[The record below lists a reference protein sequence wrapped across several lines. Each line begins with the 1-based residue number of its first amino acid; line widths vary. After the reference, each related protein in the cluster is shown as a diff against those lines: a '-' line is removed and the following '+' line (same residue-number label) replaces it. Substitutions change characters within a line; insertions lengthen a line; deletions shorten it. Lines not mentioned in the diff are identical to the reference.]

1 MASDINIVVGAEDQA
16 TAILRKVEQSTKEL
30 TKSVDKMGEVS
41 ERTSKMFSV
50 GFKSIAGVYAGI
62 KSAGLAIKGITAAIA
77 GMSASVDAFN
87 TQEEAARGMTQA
99 QQDFAAALQVSTNLG
114 DEATLALMR
123 QAEMMGVSK
132 DQTDE
137 VATVTAGLAEAL
149 GIGQTEALKKVTQT
163 LAGNTTAL
171 QESIPA
177 LRGVTDKTEALAII
191 SETAGKG
198 LLKLQ
203 TDAQSTRGVMERSAG
218 AFGDLQEKIGA
229 LFEPIYRVTHQ
240 GLAIFAE
247 TLQTALGPAI
257 TSVNGAFDSMRP
269 YIEAAMEGFRSTAI
283 VVGVAVEAIVSV
295 MGGMVAAVFG
305 TAGSAA
311 SGAEMISSAIDGA
324 ARFIIGAIT
333 AIEVVLTNLPTVW
346 QMAVTGVA
354 LKLETMR
361 ADIEH
366 VFMVVLPEYI
376 GWFGDNAL
384 NLLTDYFNL
393 YTTILTNFGK
403 KLIGFWSTI
412 FDFITSGFD
421 GGLEGLTRSL
431 GEAMAGGLT
440 EGFTAATQPLPEIA
454 GRQITGAEAA
464 LASDL
469 ARMGTDLGTQFND
482 KFQGRIEAL
491 NAEVG
496 SSIKIEVP
504 DLNDLAQQEVKG
516 KMEVSIPQLQAND
529 ERLLTRG
536 VVDDPNKQTAENT
549 KALLEATR
557 GLGRSIANELEPLLN
572 DDKRP
577 LEFVEVA

>member
-16 TAILRKVEQSTKEL
+16 TKILKQVERSTAEL
-30 TKSVDKMGEVS
+30 TKSVDRMGQVS
-41 ERTSKMFSV
+41 ENTAKVFSV
-50 GFKSIAGVYAGI
+50 GFKSIAGVAAGVGAAI
-62 KSAGLAIKGITAAIA
+62 VAIKGVTAAIA

-99 QQDFAAALQVSTNLG
+99 QQEFAAALQVSTNLG

-137 VATVTAGLAEAL
+137 VATASAGLAEAL
-149 GIGQTEALKKVTQT
+149 GIGQSAALKMVTQAM
-163 LAGNTTAL
+163 AGNTSMLAR
-171 QESIPA
+171 SIPA
-177 LRGVTDKTEALAII
+177 LRGVTDQTEALAII

-218 AFGDLQEKIGA
+218 AFGDLSEKIGA

-295 MGGMVAAVFG
+295 MGGLVTAVFG
-305 TAGSAA
+305 TAGSTA

-333 AIEVVLTNLPTVW
+333 IVEVALTNLPTVW
-346 QMAVTGVA
+346 DMAVTGIA
-354 LKLETMR
+354 LHLETMR
-361 ADIEH
+361 ADVEH
-366 VFMVVLPEYI
+366 VFTVVLPTYI

-393 YTTILTNFGK
+393 YVTILTNFGEK
-403 KLIGFWSTI
+403 VANFWSTI
-412 FDFITSGFD
+412 FDFISSGFD
-421 GGLEGLTRSL
+421 GGVSGLASKL
-431 GEAMAGGLT
+431 GEALSGSLV
-440 EGFTAATQPLPEIA
+440 EGFIAKTESLPEIA
-454 GRQITGAEAA
+454 GRELTGAEAA
-464 LASDL
+464 LAGDL
-469 ARMGTDLGTQFND
+469 ARMGSDLAGQFND
-482 KFQGRIEAL
+482 KFQSRIAAL
-491 NAEVG
+491 DADL
-496 SSIKIEVP
+496 SSSVQVEVP
-504 DLNDLAQQEVKG
+504 DIGALARQEIDSKV
-516 KMEVSIPQLQAND
+516 EVSIPQLKGTD

-536 VVDDPNKQTAENT
+536 SVDDPNKQTAENT
-549 KALLEATR
+549 KALVEATKN
-557 GLGRSIANELEPLLN
+557 LGKDIATELAPLIN
-572 DDKRP
+572 SDTDSVS
-577 LEFVEVA
+577 FVEVA

>member
-16 TAILRKVEQSTKEL
+16 TKILKQVERSTQEL
-30 TKSVDKMGEVS
+30 TKSVDRMGQVS
-41 ERTSKMFSV
+41 ENTAKVFSV
-50 GFKSIAGVYAGI
+50 GFKSIAGVAAGVGAAI
-62 KSAGLAIKGITAAIA
+62 VAIKGVTAAIA

-99 QQDFAAALQVSTNLG
+99 QLDFAAALQVSTNLG

-137 VATVTAGLAEAL
+137 VATASAGLAEAL
-149 GIGQTEALKKVTQT
+149 GIGQSAALKMVTQAM
-163 LAGNTTAL
+163 AGNTSMLAR
-171 QESIPA
+171 SIPA
-177 LRGVTDKTEALAII
+177 LRGVTDQTEALAII

-218 AFGDLQEKIGA
+218 AFGDLSEKIGA

-295 MGGMVAAVFG
+295 MGGLVAAVFG
-305 TAGSAA
+305 TAGSTA

-333 AIEVVLTNLPTVW
+333 IVEVALTNLPTVW
-346 QMAVTGVA
+346 DMAVTGIA
-354 LKLETMR
+354 LHLETMR
-361 ADIEH
+361 ADVEH
-366 VFMVVLPEYI
+366 VFTVVLPTYI

-393 YTTILTNFGK
+393 YVTILTNFGEK
-403 KLIGFWSTI
+403 VANFWSTI
-412 FDFITSGFD
+412 FDFISSGFD
-421 GGLEGLTRSL
+421 GGVSGLASKL
-431 GEAMAGGLT
+431 GEALSGSLV
-440 EGFTAATQPLPEIA
+440 EGFIAKTESLPEIA
-454 GRQITGAEAA
+454 GRELTGSEAA
-464 LASDL
+464 LAGDL
-469 ARMGTDLGTQFND
+469 ARMGSDLAGQFND
-482 KFQGRIEAL
+482 KFQSRIAAL
-491 NAEVG
+491 DADL
-496 SSIKIEVP
+496 SSSVQVEVP
-504 DLNDLAQQEVKG
+504 DIGALARQEIDSKV
-516 KMEVSIPQLQAND
+516 EVSIPQLKGTD

-536 VVDDPNKQTAENT
+536 SVDDPNKQTAENT
-549 KALLEATR
+549 KALVEATKN
-557 GLGRSIANELEPLLN
+557 LGKDIATELAPLIN
-572 DDKRP
+572 SDTDSVS
-577 LEFVEVA
+577 FVEVA

>member
-1 MASDINIVVGAEDQA
+1 VAGDINITIGAEDQA
-16 TAILRKVEQSTKEL
+16 TKILKQVERSTQEL
-30 TKSVDKMGEVS
+30 TKSVDRMGQVS
-41 ERTSKMFSV
+41 ENTAKVFSV
-50 GFKSIAGVYAGI
+50 GFKSIAGVAAGVGAAI
-62 KSAGLAIKGITAAIA
+62 VAIKGVTAAIA

-87 TQEEAARGMTQA
+87 VQEEAARGMTQA
-99 QQDFAAALQVSTNLG
+99 QLDFAAALQVSTNVG

-123 QAEMMGVSK
+123 QAEMMGVAK

-137 VATVTAGLAEAL
+137 VATVTTGLAEAL
-149 GIGQTEALKKVTQT
+149 GISQTEALKKVTQT

-177 LRGVTDKTEALAII
+177 LRGVTDQAEALAII
-191 SETAGKG
+191 SGVAGDG
-198 LLKLQ
+198 LAKLQ
-203 TDAQSTRGVMERSAG
+203 GDAQSTRGVMERSAG
-218 AFGDLQEKIGA
+218 AFGDLSEKIGA

-305 TAGSAA
+305 TAGSTA

-333 AIEVVLTNLPTVW
+333 IVEVALTNLPTVW
-346 QMAVTGVA
+346 DMAVTGIA
-354 LKLETMR
+354 LHLETMR

-421 GGLEGLTRSL
+421 GGIEGLTRSL

-454 GRQITGAEAA
+454 GRQLTGAEEA

-482 KFQGRIEAL
+482 KFQSRIEAL

-549 KALLEATR
+549 KALVEATKT
-557 GLGRSIANELEPLLN
+557 LGKDIATELAGLLN
-572 DDKRP
+572 GDPDSVS
-577 LEFVEVA
+577 FVEVV